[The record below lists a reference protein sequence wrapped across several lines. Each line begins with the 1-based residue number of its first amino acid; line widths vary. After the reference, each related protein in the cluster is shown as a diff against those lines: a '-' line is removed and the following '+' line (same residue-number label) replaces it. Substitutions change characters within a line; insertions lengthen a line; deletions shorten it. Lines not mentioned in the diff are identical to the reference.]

1 MRREG
6 EKKKHT
12 QTKQKMKV
20 YEAEKESRWIRN
32 QEANKKGAGV
42 EIGGSVLEGR
52 G

>member
-1 MRREG
+1 MKER
-6 EKKKHT
+6 KKHTHT